1 MNKRQKKKRIKQFLK
16 WCDEHVNVIGSDHY
30 VYVGHCTIT
39 KEQKRN
45 IFLDESIDETAGYGE
60 EQEHE

>member
-16 WCDEHVNVIGSDHY
+16 WCDEHVSVIGSSDHY

-39 KEQKRN
+39 KEQ
-45 IFLDESIDETAGYGE
+45 D
-60 EQEHE
+60 HE